1 MEDGRGHLEQVP
13 LSLAEVLTEV
23 VELLRAKAEAQRVT
37 LNLEMPAVLPLIRA
51 DRRSLEEI
59 FTNLVNNA
67 INYSPDG
74 GQVTISGVSHG
85 DYLEV
90 RVQDTG
96 IGIEA
101 EEIAKIFDK
110 FYRVK
115 HPRTRQVIG
124 TGLGLSLVKGLVEAH
139 RGTVEVESEVG
150 RGTVFRVLLPTIAGG
165 KGSDAGE

>member
-1 MEDGRGHLEQVP
+1 MTLHLETP
-13 LSLAEVLTEV
+13 AEL
-23 VELLRAKAEAQRVT
+23 
-37 LNLEMPAVLPLIRA
+37 PAILA
-51 DRRSLEEI
+51 DRRSMEEI
-59 FTNLVNNA
+59 FTNLVCNA

-74 GQVTISGVSHG
+74 GRVTVATVSHG

-96 IGIEA
+96 IGIDA
-101 EEIAKIFDK
+101 EELPKIFEK

-115 HPRTRQVIG
+115 HPKARQVIG

-150 RGTVFRVLLPTIAGG
+150 RGTVFRVLLPLMAGG
-165 KGSDAGE
+165 RVLNAGE